1 MGVSPT
7 VCFGQTRGM
16 RMCSSNSSGIPKRRS
31 AVGDV
36 APMIQC
42 WNYTLQKVLSWGLLS
57 SAFLKVS
64 LFL

>member
-42 WNYTLQKVLSWGLLS
+42 WNYTLQKVLS
-57 SAFLKVS
+57 
-64 LFL
+64 